1 VGASHPKYRSV
12 VSKRV
17 HSLIGTGVP
26 PINQGSEAAP
36 PVIIS
41 FNAVIEVWVK
51 DADALARRADEQR
64 ARRVPFC
71 DPHRGFSLLTEEYR
85 LYSQP

>member
-1 VGASHPKYRSV
+1 MGQANAEYRSA

-36 PVIIS
+36 PVIVS
-41 FNAVIEVWVK
+41 FDAVIEVWVK
-51 DADALARRADEQR
+51 DADALARLGDEQR
-64 ARRVPFC
+64 VRRASIEGGLRANESGV
-71 DPHRGFSLLTEEYR
+71 Y
-85 LYSQP
+85 